1 MLIIFRIFVFMAY
14 DKKIIFEQALEI
26 SKDKDIYFVQDIID
40 SLCVSKVTFYTFYPE
55 ESNELNTLKENLYKN
70 RIEQKK
76 KLRKRLGEGNGSE
89 LIALYKLIGNDEERK
104 SLSTNW
110 NENNNSGN
118 ITINW
123 SE

>member
-1 MLIIFRIFVFMAY
+1 MAY

-76 KLRKRLGEGNGSE
+76 KLRKRLGEGNGTE

>member
-1 MLIIFRIFVFMAY
+1 MAY

-40 SLCVSKVTFYTFYPE
+40 SLCIASSTFYEYFPAESE
-55 ESNELNTLKENLYKN
+55 EMETLKEKLYKN

-76 KLRKRLGEGNGSE
+76 KLRHRLGEGSGSE
-89 LIALYKLIGNDEERK
+89 LIALYKLIGNDKERK

>member
-1 MLIIFRIFVFMAY
+1 MAY
-14 DKKIIFEQALEI
+14 DKKIIFEQALKI

-70 RIEQKK
+70 RIVQKK
-76 KLRKRLGEGNGSE
+76 KLRNRLSEGNGTE
-89 LIALYKLIGNDEERK
+89 LIALYKMIGNDEERK
-104 SLSTNW
+104 ALSTNW

-123 SE
+123 NEEKTH